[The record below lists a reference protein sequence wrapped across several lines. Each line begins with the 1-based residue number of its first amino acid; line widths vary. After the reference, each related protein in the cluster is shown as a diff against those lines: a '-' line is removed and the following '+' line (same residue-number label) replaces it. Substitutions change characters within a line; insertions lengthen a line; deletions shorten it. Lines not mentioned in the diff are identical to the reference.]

1 MVSWCWVFR
10 ERLSEEET
18 HKQQPGE
25 GITSVIVVNP
35 NEYDMF
41 EKQKANVAGAQK
53 TKGVGDSE
61 SRC

>member
-1 MVSWCWVFR
+1 MFR